1 MATAVSGHGAKGSSA
16 TQMSPEPEDGSE
28 SHAGRGL
35 LPLRVPAVEERE
47 QGEERMQL
55 TVLS

>member
-16 TQMSPEPEDGSE
+16 TQLSPEPEDGSE

-47 QGEERMQL
+47 QDKERRQL